1 MQLNTY
7 LYFDGNC
14 EEAFRFY
21 EKLFGGKIESLF
33 LHEGTPAA
41 SQVPPEWQKKVL
53 HARMVIGETVLM
65 ASDAPPGHFHK
76 QQGFSINIGMNDA
89 AKAEQIFA
97 TLAKDAVTVSMPFG
111 ETFWAHRFGMLTDRF
126 GIPWMI
132 NVEKAAP
139 AANA

>member
-1 MQLNTY
+1 MHFNCY
-7 LYFDGNC
+7 LYFNGNC
-14 EEAFRFY
+14 EEALRFY
-21 EKLFGGKIESLF
+21 EKLFGGKIEAIF

-53 HARMVIGETVLM
+53 HARMTIGNNVLM
-65 ASDAPPGHFHK
+65 ASDAPPGRFHK

-89 AKAEQIFA
+89 AQAERIFN
-97 TLAKDAVTVSMPFG
+97 TLAKDAVAVTMPFG

-139 AANA
+139 ANA

>member
-1 MQLNTY
+1 MHFNTY

-21 EKLFGGKIESLF
+21 EKLFGGKIEAMF
-33 LHEGTPAA
+33 LHEGTPVA

-53 HARMVIGETVLM
+53 HARMTIGDAVLM
-65 ASDAPPGHFHK
+65 ASDAPPGRFHK
-76 QQGFSINIGMNDA
+76 QQGFSINIGLNDVA
-89 AKAEQIFA
+89 QAERIFN
-97 TLAKDAVTVSMPFG
+97 TLAKDAVAVTMPFG

-139 AANA
+139 ANA